1 MLAASWTIHTE
12 VFEGPLDLLLYLV
25 RRDGVDIRT
34 VPMAHVADA
43 YFEFLDQMRELNL
56 SLASDYLVM
65 AATLTHLKSLE
76 ILPRL
81 PTLIEEEDQEDPRE
95 ALAKQLLEY
104 ERFKLAAESLDEH
117 VVEGRDVFTR
127 TPEPISSAERP
138 VYSPI
143 DAFGLLDLFYGMLAR
158 NNAEPEDQHVIED
171 SGADVITCCR
181 DVLRQLGGV
190 GGELDLREIIGLLPR
205 ADLRVVTFIGVLE
218 MARLQWVT
226 VHQTEHLGRVSVVAL
241 VEPDVDLSQVSGE
254 VAQEAAG

>member
-1 MLAASWTIHTE
+1 MLAAAWTIHTE

-43 YFEFLDQMRELNL
+43 YFAYLEQMRELNL

-95 ALAKQLLEY
+95 TLAKQLLEY
-104 ERFKLAAESLDEH
+104 ERFKLAAESLD
-117 VVEGRDVFTR
+117 
-127 TPEPISSAERP
+127 
-138 VYSPI
+138 
-143 DAFGLLDLFYGMLAR
+143 
-158 NNAEPEDQHVIED
+158 QHVIED
-171 SGADVITCCR
+171 SGADVISCCR

-190 GGELDLREIIGLLPR
+190 GGEADLRDMIAMLPR
-205 ADLRVVTFIGVLE
+205 ADQRVVTFIGVLE
-218 MARLQWVT
+218 MARLQWVS
-226 VHQTEHLGRVSVVAL
+226 VHQAEHLGRVSVVAL
-241 VEPDVDLSQVSGE
+241 VEPDVDLSQVTGE